1 MQNREQATQLYNAA
15 VAAVQPAN
23 LIPQYIEVKPDGIHI
38 AGEHIQTNKQ
48 SVIVIGAGKAA
59 AAHWRRRPANAA
71 AATAAAAGTDARPHQ
86 NHNADRAPHRHR
98 KRV

>member
-59 AAHWRRRPANAA
+59 SAMAQTTEAIRRYGRGWPGRSAE
-71 AATAAAAGTDARPHQ
+71 R
-86 NHNADRAPHRHR
+86 R
-98 KRV
+98 